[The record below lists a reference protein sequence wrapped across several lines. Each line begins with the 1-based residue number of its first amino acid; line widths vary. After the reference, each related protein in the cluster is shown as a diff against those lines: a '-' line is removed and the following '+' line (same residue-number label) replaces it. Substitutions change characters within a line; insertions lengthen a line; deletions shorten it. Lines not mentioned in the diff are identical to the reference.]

1 MRTRASLSR
10 FRKNDDRVP
19 AQRSIQITGS
29 GPVRLESSGE
39 CVKMSI
45 GLHSALLFQHYL
57 SMGSRT
63 EIAPRR
69 IPIQERGEQRVA
81 GLLEAAAAIFAEV
94 GYEAATMRNIAVRA
108 GASIGSLYQFFP
120 NKEVVARAIKIQY
133 CQELKELWANLVA
146 VSAKKPTLGVI
157 DEFLKVTIKAIER
170 NPAIIRLMDA
180 PRSANPSPDIKES
193 LREQLVALFLARKPR
208 LSRNKAHRYAE
219 ITVQMIRA
227 ILWLYLENEPSEREA
242 LVSEMKSALV
252 NYLTARLAQ

>member
-1 MRTRASLSR
+1 
-10 FRKNDDRVP
+10 
-19 AQRSIQITGS
+19 
-29 GPVRLESSGE
+29 
-39 CVKMSI
+39 MSI
-45 GLHSALLFQHYL
+45 GLHFQILHEYYM
-57 SMGSRT
+57 SMGSQT

-94 GYEAATMRNIAVRA
+94 GYEAATMRDIAGRA

-120 NKEVVARAIKIQY
+120 NKEVVARAIKTQY

-146 VSAKKPTLGVI
+146 VSARKPTIRVI
-157 DEFLKVTIKAIER
+157 DEFLNVTIKAIER
-170 NPAIIRLMDA
+170 HPAIIRLMDA

-208 LSRNKAHRYAE
+208 ISRNKAHRYAE

-227 ILWLYLENEPSEREA
+227 ILWLYLENERSERKA

-252 NYLTARLAQ
+252 NYLTPRLT